1 MSRPIQYTLAWA
13 VGAKGRQKKRNKNN
27 ADNNF
32 FISYYCIV
40 LKKRP
45 TGPKGLFLD
54 RSFGQRNKTGESLP
68 KGENYGEGGI
78 RTLDTLRY
86 ASFQD

>member
-40 LKKRP
+40 LKKSP

-68 KGENYGEGGI
+68 PVGQHYEECCGACNMPDD
-78 RTLDTLRY
+78 L
-86 ASFQD
+86 